1 MHLIRLSIT
10 TRAKPFYQ
18 FKTWILNLSLQSI
31 PSYLQYV
38 GLENSLRDVQFLY
51 ILWWGKLKL
60 IFQTYQFNKLLTL
73 HPSLHVYLCTSDRAP
88 TRPAK
93 LEAMVLNSI
102 CLSLACSP
110 TWEREQSLFFSIFF
124 VSIMKSFL
132 NRPSDTG
139 YRWKMKLYKTT
150 IIQTIPIL

>member
-1 MHLIRLSIT
+1 MKSNILHLIRLLNII
-10 TRAKPFYQ
+10 RAKSFYKKIW
-18 FKTWILNLSLQSI
+18 FLNLFLQSI
-31 PSYLQYV
+31 PSYLRFV
-38 GLENSLRDVQFLY
+38 GEENLGHVQFLY
-51 ILWWGKLKL
+51 TSILQWGKLK
-60 IFQTYQFNKLLTL
+60 KK
-73 HPSLHVYLCTSDRAP
+73 PSKSISSMNFSLKVYLCTSERAP

-110 TWEREQSLFFSIFF
+110 TWDREQSLFFSIFF

-139 YRWKMKLYKTT
+139 YRWKLNYRKQL
-150 IIQTIPIL
+150 

>member
-1 MHLIRLSIT
+1 MNNEKQYIASNQIIEHYKSQIILQKIQIF
-10 TRAKPFYQ
+10 KPFFTKHTQLPTVCWWRKLGACAILIYKHSTMR
-18 FKTWILNLSLQSI
+18 KTLKKKPSKSISSMNFSL
-31 PSYLQYV
+31 
-38 GLENSLRDVQFLY
+38 
-51 ILWWGKLKL
+51 K
-60 IFQTYQFNKLLTL
+60 
-73 HPSLHVYLCTSDRAP
+73 VYLCTSERAP

-110 TWEREQSLFFSIFF
+110 TWDREQSLFFSIFF

-139 YRWKMKLYKTT
+139 YRWKLNCRKQL
-150 IIQTIPIL
+150 

>member
-1 MHLIRLSIT
+1 MKSNILHLIRLLNII
-10 TRAKPFYQ
+10 RAKSFYKKIW
-18 FKTWILNLSLQSI
+18 FTNLFLQSI
-31 PSYLQYV
+31 PSYLRFV
-38 GLENSLRDVQFLY
+38 GEENLGHVQFLY
-51 ILWWGKLKL
+51 TSILQWGKLK
-60 IFQTYQFNKLLTL
+60 KK
-73 HPSLHVYLCTSDRAP
+73 PSKSISSMNFSLKVYLCTSERAP

-110 TWEREQSLFFSIFF
+110 TWDREQSLFFSIFF

-139 YRWKMKLYKTT
+139 YRWKLNCRKQL
-150 IIQTIPIL
+150 

>member
-1 MHLIRLSIT
+1 MKSNILHLIRLLNII
-10 TRAKPFYQ
+10 RAKSFYKKIW
-18 FKTWILNLSLQSI
+18 FLNLFLQSI
-31 PSYLQYV
+31 PSYLHLYSLLVKKTWGMCNSYIQTFYDE
-38 GLENSLRDVQFLY
+38 ENLKKKPSKSISSMNFSL
-51 ILWWGKLKL
+51 K
-60 IFQTYQFNKLLTL
+60 
-73 HPSLHVYLCTSDRAP
+73 VYLCTSERAP

-110 TWEREQSLFFSIFF
+110 TWDREQSLFFSIFF

-139 YRWKMKLYKTT
+139 YRWKLNCRT
-150 IIQTIPIL
+150 QL